1 MYSQPPGLS
10 SNSINSIF
18 FIDHCVYTVSVQC
31 RREKLWIFCIVA
43 VCTDRHLI
51 GIFPISHKVLYTL
64 AAIMSL
70 SNYLKMYSSSVW
82 RWWYL
87 NIYSIFVRSY
97 LFHSYVYCRRP
108 KKKKKMMQLSIIWM
122 FSCVFCILLLSL
134 WLYSSL
140 NKKRSDLKMC
150 GDRLKDE
157 QEDRRKLIRIKW
169 TCSFTQR
176 DPSPLLSSISLF
188 SSQCKAYKHI

>member
-1 MYSQPPGLS
+1 M
-10 SNSINSIF
+10 
-18 FIDHCVYTVSVQC
+18 QC

-51 GIFPISHKVLYTL
+51 GISPISHKILYTL

-87 NIYSIFVRSY
+87 NINSIFVRSH

-108 KKKKKMMQLSIIWM
+108 KRKMQFSIIWM
-122 FSCVFCILLLSL
+122 FSCVFCILLVTL

-140 NKKRSDLKMC
+140 NKKIWLKNVW
-150 GDRLKDE
+150 RQTE
-157 QEDRRKLIRIKW
+157 RRTGRPTHAYQNKMNL
-169 TCSFTQR
+169 FLTQH
-176 DPSPLLSSISLF
+176 DPSPLLSSVSLF
-188 SSQCKAYKHI
+188 SSQCKAYRHI

>member
-1 MYSQPPGLS
+1 MNRTFAGILKGSLRMHSQPPGLS

-18 FIDHCVYTVSVQC
+18 LIDHCVYTVSVQC

-70 SNYLKMYSSSVW
+70 SNYLKMYSSFVW

-87 NIYSIFVRSY
+87 YIYSIFVRSY
-97 LFHSYVYCRRP
+97 LFNSYVYCRRP
-108 KKKKKMMQLSIIWM
+108 KRKKKYHLNGFMC
-122 FSCVFCILLLSL
+122 F
-134 WLYSSL
+134 LYSIL
-140 NKKRSDLKMC
+140 NFVTLFKLK
-150 GDRLKDE
+150 
-157 QEDRRKLIRIKW
+157 
-169 TCSFTQR
+169 
-176 DPSPLLSSISLF
+176 
-188 SSQCKAYKHI
+188 

>member
-1 MYSQPPGLS
+1 MLSQPSGLS

-18 FIDHCVYTVSVQC
+18 LIDHCVYTVSVQC

-70 SNYLKMYSSSVW
+70 SNYLKMYSLSVW

-87 NIYSIFVRSY
+87 NIYSLFVRSY
-97 LFHSYVYCRRP
+97 LSHSYVYCRRP
-108 KKKKKMMQLSIIWM
+108 ENAVMYYLKGFMCFLYST
-122 FSCVFCILLLSL
+122 LLTL

-140 NKKRSDLKMC
+140 NKKIWLKMC

-157 QEDRRKLIRIKW
+157 QEDRRMLVRIKR
-169 TCSFTQR
+169 TCS
-176 DPSPLLSSISLF
+176 LLNTTLTITIVHFLVFISMQSI
-188 SSQCKAYKHI
+188 